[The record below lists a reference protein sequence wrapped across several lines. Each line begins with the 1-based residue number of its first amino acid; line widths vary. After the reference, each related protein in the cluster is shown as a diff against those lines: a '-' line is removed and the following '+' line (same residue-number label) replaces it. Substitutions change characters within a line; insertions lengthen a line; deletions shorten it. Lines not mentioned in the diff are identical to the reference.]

1 MPDRPVILYVED
13 NPMNRTL
20 VKRVLESRGFQVEI
34 AEDGLTGLQRARE
47 LMPRL
52 ILMDIGIPGCDGL
65 EITRRLKADPDLAG
79 IPVVALTAFA
89 MAGDRDRALAAGCT
103 GYITKPIDVVTFP
116 ATVGAFLAPAP
127 ASSQA

>member
-1 MPDRPVILYVED
+1 MSDRPVILYIED

-20 VKRVLESRGFQVEI
+20 VKRVLESRGYQVEI
-34 AEDGLTGLQRARE
+34 AEDGLGGLQRARE

-65 EITRRLKADPDLAG
+65 EITRRLKADPELAE

-89 MAGDRDRALAAGCT
+89 MAGDRERALAAGCA
-103 GYITKPIDVVTFP
+103 GYITKPIDVSSFP
-116 ATVGAFLAPAP
+116 ATVGGFLGAAT
-127 ASSQA
+127 S